1 MNEHCSCRE
10 FASSRSSENW
20 DGLLDPLDLN
30 LRTLILRSGN
40 FCQATYDAF
49 NNDQNSKYCG
59 SSRYGEHSFF
69 DKHNPHRPQPRCKSL
84 ATLSAFDLVE
94 NGVSDI
100 PVAAFIFQS
109 PQVGNKAFKSR
120 IERYPN
126 LKILHTT
133 NTIDLVP
140 PYPSG
145 LPGYVDVGMQLVID
159 SRKSPFLKE
168 SKNVRHW
175 HNLEGVLH
183 VVAGWNGEER
193 ERVCAEGEEERGVG
207 EQVK

>member
-1 MNEHCSCRE
+1 MRGWLSMYISDNPKSPFTKLSAR
-10 FASSRSSENW
+10 
-20 DGLLDPLDLN
+20 DQ
-30 LRTLILRSGN
+30 LRSN
-40 FCQATYDAF
+40 KINELQE
-49 NNDQNSKYCG
+49 KYKNENLSITLTG
-59 SSRYGEHSFF
+59 HS
-69 DKHNPHRPQPRCKSL
+69 L
-84 ATLSAFDLVE
+84 GA
-94 NGVSDI
+94 I
-100 PVAAFIFQS
+100 AAFIFQS